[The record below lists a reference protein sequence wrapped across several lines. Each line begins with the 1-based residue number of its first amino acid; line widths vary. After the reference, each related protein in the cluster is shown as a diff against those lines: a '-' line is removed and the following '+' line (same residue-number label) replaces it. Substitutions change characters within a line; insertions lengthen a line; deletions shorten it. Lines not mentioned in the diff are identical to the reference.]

1 MKAQV
6 GAFTQEKALVARKA
20 FSVIVKT
27 VGSFAALV
35 MNYCLPELSSIWW
48 PPYQPLLHHTLRV
61 LAGWGPPQLL
71 SRVYYLSGA
80 QVSLYRMF
88 KCFFER
94 LMFPLQSTSQS
105 QHTRDHFHPEVE
117 LKFPRSHHSRVA
129 NAALVKLM
137 QTNLLIFCQ
146 NIFHQFIIE
155 LFPFSLEMFDTREDV
170 VRYPNAWLWLSHI
183 D

>member
-6 GAFTQEKALVARKA
+6 GAFTQEKALVGRKA

-35 MNYCLPELSSIWW
+35 MNYCVPELSSIWW
-48 PPYQPLLHHTLRV
+48 PPYQPLLPHTLRV

-71 SRVYYLSGA
+71 SRVYYLSGS

-105 QHTRDHFHPEVE
+105 QHTRDLFYTEVG
-117 LKFPRSHHSRVA
+117 LKFPRPHKRRVA
-129 NAALVKLM
+129 NASFSQADADAD
-137 QTNLLIFCQ
+137 
-146 NIFHQFIIE
+146 QFTYFLSE
-155 LFPFSLEMFDTREDV
+155 YFSPV
-170 VRYPNAWLWLSHI
+170 YN
-183 D
+183 